1 GGQNET
7 PGTRRLSGEEDGR
20 KSRDKSR
27 GVVRRDAIP
36 TSGLQGGRPDPEYG
50 SQSIKKPCVECRR
63 KEDQRASDH
72 NEREHPDGE
81 QQPGDH
87 VKANDGQVRPGPR
100 ARVEE
105 EERNRKVVQGTHPAE
120 RIRGKLGGQQAS
132 YYRKV
137 AVRRQPDA
145 QRHSIEQP
153 LRIKL
158 GNAGVAINDSQLK
171 LEDQQT
177 PARYFPDRQ

>member
-1 GGQNET
+1 KYRLMSRT
-7 PGTRRLSGEEDGR
+7 IADRRPPH
-20 KSRDKSR
+20 
-27 GVVRRDAIP
+27 P
-36 TSGLQGGRPDPEYG
+36 TLFPYTTLFRS
-50 SQSIKKPCVECRR
+50 
-63 KEDQRASDH
+63 
-72 NEREHPDGE
+72 
-81 QQPGDH
+81 
-87 VKANDGQVRPGPR
+87 
-100 ARVEE
+100 
-105 EERNRKVVQGTHPAE
+105 QGTHPAE